1 MVHVAGHE
9 PLDLGELFWEGFE
22 FGFAF
27 GVNLGRM
34 TRAFEGGSHFPC
46 SVFSFALILLFEL
59 LAIFQRYF
67 GFWF

>member
-9 PLDLGELFWEGFE
+9 PLDLRELFWEGFE

-34 TRAFEGGSHFPC
+34 TRAFEGVS
-46 SVFSFALILLFEL
+46 LLRIFLCLVIAFEL

-67 GFWF
+67 GFCF